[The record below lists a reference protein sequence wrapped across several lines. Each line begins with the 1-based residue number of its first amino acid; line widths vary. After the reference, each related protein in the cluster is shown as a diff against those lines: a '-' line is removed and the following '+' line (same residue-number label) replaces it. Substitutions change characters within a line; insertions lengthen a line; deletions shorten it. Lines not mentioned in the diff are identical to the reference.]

1 MRSIRAKIM
10 WLLSGSVLI
19 SSFII
24 GLLSIL
30 LTSTVINESSTENM
44 KLLCRNH
51 ADKIDI
57 SLAKVE
63 DSVDTLAHFV
73 GSELSG
79 IELLSDDSF
88 RAEFSAS
95 VEHNALHHIE
105 SVDGAVSV
113 YMYYDPSLLG
123 KTDGFFY
130 VKQDPDEG
138 FQSHPLTD
146 IAAIPA
152 SRIHQVSWW
161 HTPITSG
168 NASWVEAYYDKNVGC
183 FVTSYIVPVYI
194 NDQLIGIIG
203 ADISMDYVD
212 DLVKEISVFRSG
224 QAAVLKSDGTVLYHP
239 VFERGELIGEG
250 DPGFEGV
257 IEQLTQENATEE
269 LISYKLNKESKKM
282 ASCKL
287 RNGMFMICF
296 APVSEIYH
304 QQNTLLLS
312 CAAVTAIVVL
322 LGPIF
327 RN

>member
-73 GSELSG
+73 GSELPD

-113 YMYYDPSLLG
+113 YMHYAPSLLG

-130 VKQDPDEG
+130 VKQDSEEG
-138 FQSHPLTD
+138 FQRHPLTD

-152 SRIHQVSWW
+152 NRIHQVSWW
-161 HTPITSG
+161 HTPTTSG
-168 NASWVEAYYDKNVGC
+168 SASWVEGYYDKNIGC
-183 FVTSYIVPVYI
+183 FVTS
-194 NDQLIGIIG
+194 
-203 ADISMDYVD
+203 
-212 DLVKEISVFRSG
+212 
-224 QAAVLKSDGTVLYHP
+224 
-239 VFERGELIGEG
+239 
-250 DPGFEGV
+250 
-257 IEQLTQENATEE
+257 ENC
-269 LISYKLNKESKKM
+269 K
-282 ASCKL
+282 CKL
-287 RNGMFMICF
+287 ATRMNKNCS
-296 APVSEIYH
+296 A
-304 QQNTLLLS
+304 
-312 CAAVTAIVVL
+312 
-322 LGPIF
+322 
-327 RN
+327 